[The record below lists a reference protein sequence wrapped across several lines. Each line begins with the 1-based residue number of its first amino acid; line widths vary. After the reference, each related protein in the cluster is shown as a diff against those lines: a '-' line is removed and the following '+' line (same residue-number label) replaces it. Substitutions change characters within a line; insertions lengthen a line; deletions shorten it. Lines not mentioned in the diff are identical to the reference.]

1 MKRRHFIKKSGYTLM
16 GLGLASTA
24 LHSCSDLISEA
35 TAMQLKGEIPSGG
48 LPFKISLAQWS
59 LHKSFWAGKLD
70 NLDFAQYT
78 KETFGIDGVEYVN
91 QFFSDKATD
100 TAYLSQ
106 MNQRANDHGVKN
118 QLIMI
123 DAEGNLASL
132 DEKSRLQAVDNHYKW
147 IDAAK
152 FLNCHTIRVN
162 AAGKGERNAVASAA
176 VDSLGRLSEYGAKEQ
191 INVVVENHGGYSSDA
206 GWLAGVMKQVD
217 NPYCGT
223 LPDFGNFT
231 ISLFPYKKYDP
242 LKGLK
247 ELMPYAK
254 GVSAK
259 SHDFNSAGEDKTID
273 FPAMMKIVN
282 DFDYHGYVG
291 IEYEGYKLSEEA
303 GIKATKELLIKSGQG
318 LL

>member
-1 MKRRHFIKKSGYTLM
+1 MKRRSFIKISSSALLGMTA
-16 GLGLASTA
+16 LGLN
-24 LHSCSDLISEA
+24 SCSDLLSEEQALGLDMAISA
-35 TAMQLKGEIPSGG
+35 TN

-59 LHKSFWAGKLD
+59 LNNSLWSGKLD

-78 KETFGIDGVEYVN
+78 KETFEIDAVEYVN
-91 QFFSDKATD
+91 QFFFDKAKD

-106 MNQRANDHGVKN
+106 MNQRAEDYGVKN

-123 DAEGNLASL
+123 DMEGSLASL
-132 DEKSRLQAVDNHYKW
+132 DDEARLQAVDNHFKW

-162 AAGKGERNAVASAA
+162 AAGKGEREAVASAA
-176 VDSLGRLSEYGAKEQ
+176 VDSLGRLSEYGAKEG

-206 GWLAGVMKQVD
+206 SWLAGVMKEV
-217 NPYCGT
+217 NMPNCGT

-231 ISLFPYKKYDP
+231 INLFPRKTYDP
-242 LKGLK
+242 LQGLR
-247 ELMPYAK
+247 ELMPFAK

-259 SHDFNSAGEDKTID
+259 SHDFNAEGQNTHAD
-273 FPAMMKIVN
+273 FPAMIDIVKE
-282 DFDYHGYVG
+282 FGYTGYVG

-303 GIKATKELLIKSGQG
+303 GIKATKDLIIRSA
-318 LL
+318 L

>member
-1 MKRRHFIKKSGYTLM
+1 MKRRNFLKKSGYSAL
-16 GLGLASTA
+16 GLGLSSLA
-24 LHSCSDLISEA
+24 LSSCSDLLSESV
-35 TAMQLKGEIPSGG
+35 AMQFKGEIPTEG
-48 LPFKISLAQWS
+48 LPFNISLAQWS

-78 KETFGIDGVEYVN
+78 KETFNIDAVEYVN

-100 TAYLSQ
+100 RAYLSQ
-106 MNQRANDHGVKN
+106 MNQRADDNGVKN

-132 DEKSRLQAVDNHYKW
+132 DEKSRLKAVDNHYKW

-162 AAGKGERNAVASAA
+162 AAGKGDRTAVANAA
-176 VDSLGRLSEYGAKEQ
+176 VDSLGRLSEYGEKEE

-206 GWLAGVMKQVD
+206 AWLAGVMKQVN

-231 ISLFPYKKYDP
+231 MNLFPYQKYDP
-242 LKGLK
+242 LKGLR
-247 ELMPYAK
+247 ELMPFAK

-259 SHDFNSAGEDKTID
+259 VHDFNSNGNAKSIPFTE
-273 FPAMMKIVN
+273 MVKIVN
-282 DFDYHGYVG
+282 EFQFQGHVG

-303 GIKATKELLIKSGQG
+303 GIKATKELLIKSAVN
-318 LL
+318 

>member
-1 MKRRHFIKKSGYTLM
+1 M
-16 GLGLASTA
+16 GLGLTSAA
-24 LHSCSDLISEA
+24 LNSCSDLLSESA
-35 TAMQLKGEIPSGG
+35 AMQLKGEIPAEG
-48 LPFKISLAQWS
+48 LPFRISLAQWS
-59 LHKSFWAGKLD
+59 LHKSFWTGKLD

-78 KETFGIDGVEYVN
+78 KEQFGIDAVEYVN

-100 TAYLSQ
+100 TVYLSK
-106 MNQRANDHGVKN
+106 MNQRANDHGVSN

-132 DEKSRLQAVDNHYKW
+132 DEKSRLQAVENHYKW

-176 VDSLGRLSEYGAKEQ
+176 VDSLGRLSEYGAKED

-206 GWLAGVMKQVD
+206 SWLAGVMKQVN

-231 ISLFPYKKYDP
+231 MSLFPYKKYDP
-242 LKGLK
+242 LQGMK

-259 SHDFNSAGEDKTID
+259 AHDFNSAGEDKSID
-273 FPAMMKIVN
+273 FPAMMQIVK
-282 DFDYHGYVG
+282 DFGYQGHVG
-291 IEYEGYKLSEEA
+291 IEYEGYKLSEDA
-303 GIKATKELLIKSGQG
+303 GIKATKELLIRSGQG
-318 LL
+318 LS